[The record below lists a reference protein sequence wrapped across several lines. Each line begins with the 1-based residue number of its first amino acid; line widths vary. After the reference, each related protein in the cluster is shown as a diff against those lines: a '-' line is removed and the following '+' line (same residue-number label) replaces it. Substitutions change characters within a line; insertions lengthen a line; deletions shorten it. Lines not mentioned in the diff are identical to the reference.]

1 MDIVLAMAALLAL
14 APLLLGAAL
23 AIALETGLPV
33 LFRQT
38 RVGLNGREFGMYK
51 FRSMVKNAAQVG
63 PYFTTDND
71 PRITRV
77 GRFVRRTSID
87 ELPQLINVLKGEMS
101 LVGPRPD
108 VPAQRSLYTPVDWA
122 QRCSVRPGITGLAQA
137 LYRSDSTEAQ
147 RLEADLRYTRD
158 ASLWLD
164 LKICWWTL
172 RRLAYDIG
180 AYTDAPPG
188 LRIWCG
194 ATVEPDDVRALMA
207 WIGWAY
213 GHIKS

>member
-1 MDIVLAMAALLAL
+1 MKRAMDIVLAMAALLAL

-137 LYRSDSTEAQ
+137 LYRSDSTEVQ
-147 RLEADLRYTRD
+147 RLDADLRYTRE

-172 RRLAYDIG
+172 RRLGGQG
-180 AYTDAPPG
+180 AN
-188 LRIWCG
+188 
-194 ATVEPDDVRALMA
+194 
-207 WIGWAY
+207 
-213 GHIKS
+213 

>member
-122 QRCSVRPGITGLAQA
+122 QRRRVRPGITGLAQA

-172 RRLAYDIG
+172 RRLGGQG
-180 AYTDAPPG
+180 AN
-188 LRIWCG
+188 
-194 ATVEPDDVRALMA
+194 
-207 WIGWAY
+207 
-213 GHIKS
+213 